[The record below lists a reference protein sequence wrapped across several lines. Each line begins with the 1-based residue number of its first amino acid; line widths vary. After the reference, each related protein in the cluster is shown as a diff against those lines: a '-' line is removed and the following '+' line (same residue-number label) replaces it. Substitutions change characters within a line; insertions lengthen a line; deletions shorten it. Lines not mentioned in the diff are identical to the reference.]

1 MWEVRQITFTC
12 NSHAWP
18 LNNIGLNKQSI
29 TESIV
34 VDKMPQGIIN
44 EDNFLTNSVC
54 LRVFLTTLHSMVGLS
69 FCFCFRRPDN
79 LSKTLW
85 QHFQQMDKQ
94 LLKQSGCM
102 LYLQND

>member
-44 EDNFLTNSVC
+44 EDNFLTNSVYTS
-54 LRVFLTTLHSMVGLS
+54 LNGGFKFLFL
-69 FCFCFRRPDN
+69 
-79 LSKTLW
+79 
-85 QHFQQMDKQ
+85 FQETR
-94 LLKQSGCM
+94 
-102 LYLQND
+102 

>member
-44 EDNFLTNSVC
+44 EDHEQ
-54 LRVFLTTLHSMVGLS
+54 RLHFTQRWV
-69 FCFCFRRPDN
+69 
-79 LSKTLW
+79 
-85 QHFQQMDKQ
+85 
-94 LLKQSGCM
+94 
-102 LYLQND
+102 